1 MSSGFDL
8 KGFRTEKLKVT
19 QAQMAEAIG
28 IRQDALSRYEDKPDE
43 IPFKVFQA
51 ISQRYGVPYN
61 ELLDYKRNVP
71 EALDIKNN
79 WLQIKYLQEKIQ
91 NYINNVKSNIGDSSS
106 LMMLSNFKNFVY
118 KITMKPKMVFLGRS
132 DSGKSTMI
140 NSILGVDKLPTNW
153 TPATSIIVYIKH
165 KDDRPE
171 YIKEDLWIFKN
182 DQNNN
187 YWDDSLLSDEDYTS
201 GLKLA
206 GGDVSMLASY
216 GTGDGEQYKLHEEE
230 IGSAVLFIDSPI
242 LKNCDILDVP
252 GFTGGKPSDVR
263 AAQHAGTKADIL
275 VYLSQSNSFM
285 GIDDVVYLKG
295 GISHLTSID
304 NNEEIDEPK
313 LENLFVVATQA
324 HIINNGNQEEINKI
338 LDRGSA
344 RFYNTL
350 PETFWSERQS
360 SSNESNYTES
370 DLRKRFFSYTTDIK
384 SLRSQF
390 ETELK
395 KLIEKLPHILE
406 PKYKKAIGE
415 YKDDKIS
422 EVTKKIK
429 YEDALINQYIQLKE
443 QLENNTR
450 DSDRIL
456 YELRERRKA
465 ILYNIQKHRQKSWEA
480 FECTYRSLINEEAL
494 VELMKERDI
503 SNKKASKEEFLV
515 YVSSKLDE
523 SLKNSILAESKIFTS
538 KVDEYMGDCQQ
549 LFDKVNVLSNEEYK
563 NACIDIY
570 NAKRTFIA
578 GASGVA
584 TFGALALWASTLGNL
599 GGYIIVSKAVSLLA
613 SIGIHIGGA
622 AVGTSTVA
630 ALGGPVVWGIGLATI
645 LGFAIFALLGGGW
658 KKQFAKAI
666 CNEMNKQK
674 ALEDFKNANNTYW
687 NDTVK
692 AFEAGADA
700 VENGWIDQL
709 NNLRQNIENYDPI
722 EINARKRRATELK
735 KVIEE
740 IPID

>member
-1 MSSGFDL
+1 M
-8 KGFRTEKLKVT
+8 
-19 QAQMAEAIG
+19 
-28 IRQDALSRYEDKPDE
+28 
-43 IPFKVFQA
+43 
-51 ISQRYGVPYN
+51 
-61 ELLDYKRNVP
+61 
-71 EALDIKNN
+71 
-79 WLQIKYLQEKIQ
+79 
-91 NYINNVKSNIGDSSS
+91 
-106 LMMLSNFKNFVY
+106 
-118 KITMKPKMVFLGRS
+118 
-132 DSGKSTMI
+132 
-140 NSILGVDKLPTNW
+140 
-153 TPATSIIVYIKH
+153 
-165 KDDRPE
+165 
-171 YIKEDLWIFKN
+171 
-182 DQNNN
+182 
-187 YWDDSLLSDEDYTS
+187 
-201 GLKLA
+201 
-206 GGDVSMLASY
+206 
-216 GTGDGEQYKLHEEE
+216 
-230 IGSAVLFIDSPI
+230 
-242 LKNCDILDVP
+242 
-252 GFTGGKPSDVR
+252 
-263 AAQHAGTKADIL
+263 
-275 VYLSQSNSFM
+275 
-285 GIDDVVYLKG
+285 
-295 GISHLTSID
+295 
-304 NNEEIDEPK
+304 
-313 LENLFVVATQA
+313 
-324 HIINNGNQEEINKI
+324 
-338 LDRGSA
+338 DRGSA

>member
-395 KLIEKLPHILE
+395 KLIEKIPYILE

-415 YKDDKIS
+415 YKDDKIF

-700 VENGWIDQL
+700 VENGWIEQL